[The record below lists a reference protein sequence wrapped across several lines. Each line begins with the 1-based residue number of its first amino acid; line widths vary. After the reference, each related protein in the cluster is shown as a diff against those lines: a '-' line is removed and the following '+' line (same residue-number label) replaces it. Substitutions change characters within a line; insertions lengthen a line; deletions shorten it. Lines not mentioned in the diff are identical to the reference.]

1 MSSLQSLA
9 IIGSGPSCIYLLK
22 HLLQRS
28 GTFRAQLASI
38 EVFEKGEEAGT
49 GMPYSPATTDRY
61 NMSNI
66 SSEELPVLTCS
77 FADWLRELEA
87 ARLEGFGIAP
97 GEVRDDEVYPR
108 LALGAYFRAQ
118 YLRLAQALERA
129 GIPLRTH
136 ARCKI
141 VDVREDDDGAV
152 LCEEGGREF
161 RFDRVA
167 IATGHYWPED
177 DEPERGYYVSP
188 WPIAKL
194 LPKAGERCNFTIGTL
209 GASLS
214 AFDVVTSLAHR
225 HGRFDRQEDGRL
237 VFHPHPDASDFKI
250 VMHAADGLLPHLQYA
265 QARPLREIERHVRER
280 ELLALRDAQG
290 FLRLDTY
297 FDRVCRPVLATAFAK
312 NGEPELAAFV
322 REPGVGIVEFC
333 ARMKATHQY
342 DDPFAGMR
350 AELSEASAS
359 VDGDR
364 PIHWKENFDD
374 LMYTLNFYAEYLPA
388 EDHLT
393 LQDKV
398 LPCLMNVIAALPLPS
413 AHVLLALHEAGRV
426 ELCPGRAEVEDA
438 KKGERETRVR
448 VTDEKGHERKVS
460 YRLFVNC
467 AGQKPLE
474 PKDFPFPSLERTG
487 RIRAARAPFL
497 DPAKAA
503 EVPAKRRENIF
514 QENGTTYYAKGGV
527 EVDRNYAL
535 VGKDGR
541 ASQRIFDLAFQ
552 HISGERPY
560 SYGLQACDL
569 TARLTVEGWA
579 QEGSSEMSAEAA

>member
-28 GTFRAQLASI
+28 DTFRDQLASI
-38 EVFEKGEEAGT
+38 DVFEKGDEPGA

-66 SSEELPVLTCS
+66 SSEELPGLTCS
-77 FADWLRELEA
+77 FADWLRNLDG

-97 GEVRDDEVYPR
+97 GEVREDEVYPR

-118 YLRLAQALERA
+118 YLALAEALERA
-129 GIPLRTH
+129 GIRLRTH
-136 ARCKI
+136 TRCKI
-141 VDVREDDDGAV
+141 VDVREADDGAV
-152 LCEEGGREF
+152 LVEDGGREF

-167 IATGHYWPED
+167 IATGHYWSED

-194 LPKAGERCNFTIGTL
+194 LPNADERFNFTIGTL

-225 HGRFDRQEDGRL
+225 HGHFQKQADGRL
-237 VFHPHPDASDFKI
+237 VFHPHPDARDFKI
-250 VMHAADGLLPHLQYA
+250 VMHATDGLLPHLQYA
-265 QARPLREIERHVRER
+265 QARPLREIERHVSER
-280 ELLALRDAQG
+280 ELLAMRDAQG

-297 FDRVCRPVLATAFAK
+297 FDRVCRPVLATAFEK
-312 NGEPELAAFV
+312 NGEHELAAFL

-333 ARMKATHQY
+333 ERMKQTHQY

-350 AELSEASAS
+350 AELREASAS
-359 VDGDR
+359 LHGDR

-398 LPCLMNVIAALPLPS
+398 LACLMNVIAALPLPS
-413 AHVLLALHEAGRV
+413 AHILLALHEAGRV
-426 ELCPGRAEVEDA
+426 ELCAGRAEVQEA
-438 KKGERETRVR
+438 KAGERETRVR
-448 VTDEKGHERKVS
+448 VTDEKDHETQKS

-474 PKDFPFPSLERTG
+474 PADFPFPSLHQTG
-487 RIRAARAPFL
+487 RVRAARAPFL
-497 DPAKAA
+497 DPANVGD
-503 EVPAKRRENIF
+503 VPAKRRESIF
-514 QENGTTYYAKGGV
+514 RENGKTYYAMGGV
-527 EVDRNYAL
+527 EVDHKYAL

-541 ASQRIFDLAFQ
+541 ASQRIFDLAFP
-552 HISGERPY
+552 HTSGKRPY
-560 SYGLQACDL
+560 SYGLQACDV
-569 TARLTVEGWA
+569 TARLTVAGWV
-579 QEGSSEMSAEAA
+579 QDGRSVMSAKRA